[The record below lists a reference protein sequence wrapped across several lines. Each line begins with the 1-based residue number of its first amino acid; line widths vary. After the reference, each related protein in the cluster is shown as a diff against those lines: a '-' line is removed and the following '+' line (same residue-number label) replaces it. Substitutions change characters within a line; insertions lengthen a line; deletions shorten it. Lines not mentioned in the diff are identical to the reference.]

1 MKNIAEFR
9 LIGNVGSIDTRDNVT
24 FLSVA
29 ANYGRKVDGEW
40 QDDTHWNRITV
51 FKKLKEKADELSK
64 GDLVHVQG
72 RVRQTSFDDNG
83 QTRYGVDMIVDK
95 MAKLSSQGEGG

>member
-1 MKNIAEFR
+1 MRNIAEFR
-9 LIGNVGSIDTRDNVT
+9 IIGNVGSIETRDKVT

-29 ANYGRKVDGEW
+29 ANYGRKVSGEW
-40 QDDTHWNRITV
+40 EDDTHWNRITL
-51 FKKLKEKADELSK
+51 FDKQKAKADELSK
-64 GDLVHVQG
+64 GDLVHIQG

-83 QTRYGVDMIVDK
+83 ETRYGVDMIAQK